1 MDKNQIRTKKD
12 DAKYAKVWALSER
25 YEQVTHSRAP
35 LDSTAIYP
43 TNRSPN
49 YTMRPVRRKPYQDHT
64 FALRI
69 FHLRLMMTIL
79 STSRW
84 NAFLDCSWL
93 LKSCELL
100 PHTPLWGNLSLGI
113 SSHIHDHTK
122 NAKLKHMI
130 SSRCSSWTCALTWS
144 TSNHFFFL
152 HRDDVLKLTM
162 NAHTIFFKTCF
173 Q

>member
-12 DAKYAKVWALSER
+12 DARYAKVWALSER

-69 FHLRLMMTIL
+69 FHLSLMMTIL

-93 LKSCELL
+93 VKSCELL
-100 PHTPLWGNLSLGI
+100 PPYSIMGEPFFRHIFTYPWSHKRCQASSIWSLLDAHLELALWLDLPQII
-113 SSHIHDHTK
+113 SSFFIE
-122 NAKLKHMI
+122 MM
-130 SSRCSSWTCALTWS
+130 SWS
-144 TSNHFFFL
+144 
-152 HRDDVLKLTM
+152 
-162 NAHTIFFKTCF
+162 
-173 Q
+173 